1 MTTNLQLNFTAQG
14 VDRYFDHYPTE
25 KKQTRIAL
33 KVRLA
38 DDADLV
44 DVIVD
49 TGAPWSVISP
59 QDFKPIADKAERLRR
74 LDGWLFIRG
83 KAYTGSLY
91 RVPIHLEAIIGQS
104 LEVKATVLVPSI
116 PPEEEWVN
124 PNFLGLQGFL
134 DQIRWA
140 CDPFSNWFFFAPL
153 F

>member
-1 MTTNLQLNFTAQG
+1 MTTKLQLGFIAQG
-14 VDRYFDHYPTE
+14 AERYFEHYPTE
-25 KKQTRIAL
+25 KKQARIAI

-38 DDADLV
+38 DDPDLI

-74 LDGWLFIRG
+74 LDGRLVMRG
-83 KAYTGSLY
+83 KAYTGWLY
-91 RVPIHLEAIIGQS
+91 HLPIHLQAMIGES

-116 PPEEEWVN
+116 PPEEEWEN

-134 DQIRWA
+134 NQIRWGS
-140 CDPFSNWFFFAPL
+140 DPFSNWFFFAPL